1 MLIFN
6 TKYLRN
12 PLILSTFTDNYNILI
27 GMKESEKDIEIEALK
42 AALKREREK
51 NAKLKA
57 KHEAD
62 KAEIKNLKRRKG
74 PKEKGT
80 SAKESAK
87 SKKKLAAELKAS
99 GLSEEQSR
107 LAQDIL
113 RAIGIL
119 KK

>member
-1 MLIFN
+1 MFLLGMSLWFYGYFNIKYLHNSLIF
-6 TKYLRN
+6 
-12 PLILSTFTDNYNILI
+12 STFADNNNILF
-27 GMKESEKDIEIEALK
+27 GMKELERDIEIEALK

-62 KAEIKNLKRRKG
+62 KAEIKNLKRRKE

-87 SKKKLAAELKAS
+87 NLKDAY
-99 GLSEEQSR
+99 
-107 LAQDIL
+107 DN
-113 RAIGIL
+113 L
-119 KK
+119 KPIKSNKTN

>member
-6 TKYLRN
+6 TKYLCN
-12 PLILSTFTDNYNILI
+12 PLILSTFADNYNILI

-74 PKEKGT
+74 PKEKGA

-113 RAIGIL
+113 KAIGIL